1 VRDGGGWKLV
11 KSITTNAD
19 GRTDQPVLA
28 PDAARTGQYELL
40 FHVGDY
46 FRRQPEGNDTP
57 FLDTV
62 PVRFAIFDT
71 QQHYHVPMLCT
82 PWSCSTYRGS

>member
-1 VRDGGGWKLV
+1 M
-11 KSITTNAD
+11 
-19 GRTDQPVLA
+19 LA
-28 PDAARTGQYELL
+28 
-40 FHVGDY
+40 
-46 FRRQPEGNDTP
+46 GNDMP

>member
-1 VRDGGGWKLV
+1 M
-11 KSITTNAD
+11 
-19 GRTDQPVLA
+19 
-28 PDAARTGQYELL
+28 
-40 FHVGDY
+40 
-46 FRRQPEGNDTP
+46 P